1 MVGSQAKKQAP
12 RACCSRLSWVTASTA
27 SVLLVSAWG
36 MLAPVLAPMTPAAYL
51 VTHGSPLQAAAT
63 HVSQAR
69 AGLSADRFAAL
80 HDGLTDKRL
89 AAITPVLAAVGVLA
103 TVVLAT
109 ALIGGCLNHRAKA

>member
-1 MVGSQAKKQAP
+1 
-12 RACCSRLSWVTASTA
+12 
-27 SVLLVSAWG
+27 
-36 MLAPVLAPMTPAAYL
+36 MTPAAYL